1 MSELAV
7 TPRSLERQIR
17 DYGIAQAESV
27 YSRESNNHR
36 PGCAARQPVE
46 REAQDNKT
54 KGQTVANSDVNVF
67 YTLGPGE
74 LRDMFWTEAVQQRAE
89 ALGFNVRF
97 NPTEGRQPAA
107 YWAEAL
113 EGVEAL
119 ITTWLAPKLDEA
131 VLARNTTLKIV
142 GHAAGSVGGVVTPA
156 FYERGIPIVTANSIM
171 AQTVAEWCLMATQ
184 VGWNRFLDY
193 AGIGAIRPLAWGER
207 TLVRGMPNATVAIW
221 GYGAISSRLIELLKP
236 QNPKEILVYSGHM
249 KKEQA
254 DKVGITLVDF
264 DELFERGD
272 VIHLLGALTEKN
284 IGKLGAKQLAA
295 IKDDAVLVQAGRAM
309 IADEDALL
317 AELRKGRFMAILDVH
332 YTEPVPE
339 DSPFRDLPNVVL
351 TPHVAGYGRES
362 LYVPHVLEEFDRF
375 FRGEPL
381 RTEVKPDRAAMMTN
395 QSHMKKKG

>member
-1 MSELAV
+1 MHGPMPLGSL
-7 TPRSLERQIR
+7 PRDHQ
-17 DYGIAQAESV
+17 
-27 YSRESNNHR
+27 
-36 PGCAARQPVE
+36 
-46 REAQDNKT
+46 K
-54 KGQTVANSDVNVF
+54 KGQTVANKDINVF

-74 LRDMFWTEAVQQRAE
+74 LREMFWGEPAKQRAE
-89 ALGFNVRF
+89 ELGFNVRF
-97 NPTEGRQPAA
+97 NPASGPQTTE

-156 FYERGIPIVTANSIM
+156 FYERGIPIVMANDIM
-171 AQTVAEWCLMATQ
+171 AQSVAEWCLMATQ
-184 VGWNRFLDY
+184 IGWNRFLDY
-193 AGIGAIRPLAWGER
+193 SGIGAIRSLEWSDRQLG
-207 TLVRGMPNATVAIW
+207 RGMQDATMAIW
-221 GYGAISSRLIELLKP
+221 GYGAISSRLITLL
-236 QNPKEILVYSGHM
+236 QAFGPKDILVYSGHM
-249 KKEQA
+249 KKAQA
-254 DKVGITLVDF
+254 DKIGITLVDF

-284 IGKLGAKQLAA
+284 IGKLGAKQLAT
-295 IKDDAVLVQAGRAM
+295 IKDNAVLVQAGRAM

-317 AELRKGRFMAILDVH
+317 AELRKNRFMAILDVH
-332 YTEPVPE
+332 YTEPVPA
-339 DSPFRDLPNVVL
+339 DSPFRNLPNVVL

-381 RTEVKPDRAAMMTN
+381 TTEVKPDRAAMMTN
-395 QSHMKKKG
+395 HAHTKKK